1 MSKYV
6 RTPLRLDTRRRIFYN
21 ATFLEPSIEKIKE
34 FLEMYDYMH
43 TIEFAKDVMEYM
55 EIKANNAVEGLNDD
69 LSEIDE
75 AINNKTSISK
85 SKNKELLI

>member
-1 MSKYV
+1 
-6 RTPLRLDTRRRIFYN
+6 
-21 ATFLEPSIEKIKE
+21 
-34 FLEMYDYMH
+34 MYDYMH
-43 TIEFAKDVMEYM
+43 TIEFAKDAMEYM

-75 AINNKTSISK
+75 AINNKTSIPK